1 MDKDGLLQE
10 YKKYAEKHTPYGWFN
25 YQPIPLEGYEETI
38 PLAGRNCFD
47 RTNKILQHI
56 SENFDSDVSIVDFGS
71 NLGFFVFEASG
82 ELDSLIEHFESG
94 KAPEHVYYLSYR
106 YVLDQLA
113 KAK

>member
-1 MDKDGLLQE
+1 MVGNNHYTTSNTALAAYLHYNNLKLLSIEFQDG
-10 YKKYAEKHTPYGWFN
+10 
-25 YQPIPLEGYEETI
+25 
-38 PLAGRNCFD
+38 R
-47 RTNKILQHI
+47 
-56 SENFDSDVSIVDFGS
+56 
-71 NLGFFVFEASG
+71 GFFVFEASG